1 MGVVNAIGRIYDD
14 VVMGLAYF
22 YFVIGNWLVWFV
34 FYLFIIA
41 VWYYTGVFSWETFNN
56 LFNTDKWTAAQWEF
70 WFWLLPFI
78 SLTIYPFALIYKRIV
93 RRRMN
98 RAYFSRMIHPVYFV
112 IAIIMIYLL
121 FFFHGGAIH
130 SKLLMNILGF
140 NMGYHGVRDVIPP
153 GSMIAFFFFF
163 VYPFML
169 LFLWWGSL
177 DGQREWDI

>member
-1 MGVVNAIGRIYDD
+1 MGVVEAVGKIYNNITY
-14 VVMGLAYF
+14 GLAYF

-41 VWYYTGVFSWETFNN
+41 VWYYTGVFTGETFSN

-78 SLTIYPFALIYKRIV
+78 SLTIFPFRFAYNKLTIP
-93 RRRMN
+93 
-98 RAYFSRMIHPVYFV
+98 RAYTTRIIHPIYFT
-112 IAIIMIYLL
+112 IAMIMIYLL
-121 FFFHGGAIH
+121 FFFRGGAIH
-130 SKLLMNILGF
+130 SKLLMNLLGF
-140 NMGYHGVRDVIPP
+140 NLGYPGLREVVPP
-153 GSMIAFFFFF
+153 GSLVDIFFLFI
-163 VYPFML
+163 YPFIL

>member
-1 MGVVNAIGRIYDD
+1 MGVVDVFEKIYDNITF
-14 VVMGLAYF
+14 GLGFFYF
-22 YFVIGNWLVWFV
+22 YIGEWLVWFV

-56 LFNTDKWTAAQWEF
+56 LFNIDKWTMAQLEF

-78 SLTIYPFALIYKRIV
+78 SLTIYPFALVYKKKKISPL
-93 RRRMN
+93 
-98 RAYFSRMIHPVYFV
+98 YTPRMIHPVYFT
-112 IAIIMIYLL
+112 IAIIMIYLM

-140 NMGYHGVRDVIPP
+140 NMGYHGVNDVIPP

-177 DGQREWDI
+177 DGQRGWNI